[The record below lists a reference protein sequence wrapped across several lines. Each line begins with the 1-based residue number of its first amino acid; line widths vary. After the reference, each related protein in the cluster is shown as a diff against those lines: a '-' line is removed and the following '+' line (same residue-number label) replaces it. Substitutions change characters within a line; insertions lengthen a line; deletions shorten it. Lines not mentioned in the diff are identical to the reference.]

1 MTHISDEQT
10 YYDLEYYFTIYQKKQ
25 KSNRLWEDKKDYGY
39 SDIFHVWVCDCIKQG
54 SSFSFKKRGCLICLY
69 RVIL

>member
-25 KSNRLWEDKKDYGY
+25 RAIRLLEDKKDYGY
-39 SDIFHVWVCDCIKQG
+39 SDIFHVW
-54 SSFSFKKRGCLICLY
+54 SL
-69 RVIL
+69 